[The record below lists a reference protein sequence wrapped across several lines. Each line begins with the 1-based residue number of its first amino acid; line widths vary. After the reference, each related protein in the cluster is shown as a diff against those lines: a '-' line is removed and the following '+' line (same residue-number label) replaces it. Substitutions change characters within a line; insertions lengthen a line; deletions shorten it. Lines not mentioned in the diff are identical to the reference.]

1 MLRLSGCLGVFDLL
15 VWWVCGDDRCLG
27 DLGGLRLAGV
37 GWFMG
42 GLFCGFASCLLC
54 LICLC

>member
-27 DLGGLRLAGV
+27 DLGGLWLTGV
-37 GWFMG
+37 GGLWWVVLWF
-42 GLFCGFASCLLC
+42 C
-54 LICLC
+54 